1 MRALLIKM
9 LSLGWLAAAAAQL
22 RPSGLP
28 LGMMTPEGLVAVPV
42 PPNSSAY
49 YTILA
54 VASPL
59 ALAIALTF
67 LVLPTPA
74 GRQVGTA
81 GEAAALTMAH
91 RGSQRSRG
99 GI

>member
-1 MRALLIKM
+1 
-9 LSLGWLAAAAAQL
+9 
-22 RPSGLP
+22 
-28 LGMMTPEGLVAVPV
+28 MMTPEGLMAVPV
-42 PPNSSAY
+42 PPNSAAY

-81 GEAAALTMAH
+81 GE
-91 RGSQRSRG
+91 GSCVENGSERSRG
-99 GI
+99 AYE

>member
-1 MRALLIKM
+1 
-9 LSLGWLAAAAAQL
+9 
-22 RPSGLP
+22 
-28 LGMMTPEGLVAVPV
+28 MMTPEGLMAVPV
-42 PPNSSAY
+42 PPNSAAY

-91 RGSQRSRG
+91 RGAEG
-99 GI
+99 AYE